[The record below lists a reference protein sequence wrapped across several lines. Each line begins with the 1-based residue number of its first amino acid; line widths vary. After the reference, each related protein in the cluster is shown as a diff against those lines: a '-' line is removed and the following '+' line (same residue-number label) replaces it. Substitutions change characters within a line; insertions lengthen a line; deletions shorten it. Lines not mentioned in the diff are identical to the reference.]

1 MRGWLPLV
9 SYIVQH
15 VQGREGFRRR
25 VLICRVVTTFLC
37 PNFQEA
43 DMIVTGLTI
52 TKERL
57 EAVDF
62 TYPFWEEPSAVVVR
76 VWDHKEAYF
85 YKPLQGK
92 VTYHDS

>member
-1 MRGWLPLV
+1 
-9 SYIVQH
+9 
-15 VQGREGFRRR
+15 
-25 VLICRVVTTFLC
+25 
-37 PNFQEA
+37 
-43 DMIVTGLTI
+43 MIVTGLTI

-85 YKPLQGK
+85 YKPLPGK